1 MQLSQLI
8 EWVSALKSMNI
19 DNIGKSDWLESNLA
33 QIVNE
38 FPLWVRSGIE
48 TKHFGNCCRCWQL
61 DNLLCCQSIFK
72 SSSSAF
78 HFPLP
83 LCRSCPFPVTSPRQ
97 FPSAF
102 MQLIKATAA
111 GCWCWCCCCRLC
123 CCCCRCCCYCAVA
136 VATYLFMFAVA
147 LSALSTL
154 LPAPS
159 SISTFDCTAL
169 NWFSTCCLKRRLRLW
184 LHLRFALFCLAQL
197 LISSCHHRLVMLL
210 PVLLLL

>member
-8 EWVSALKSMNI
+8 EWAMNI
-19 DNIGKSDWLESNLA
+19 DSISKSDWLESNLA

-38 FPLWVRSGIE
+38 LPLWIWSGIE
-48 TKHFGNCCRCWQL
+48 TEHFGNCCNCCSCWQL
-61 DNLLCCQSIFK
+61 DNLLCCQSILK

-97 FPSAF
+97 FPLAF

-111 GCWCWCCCCRLC
+111 SSWCCCCCCRLC
-123 CCCCRCCCYCAVA
+123 YCCYCCCYFALA
-136 VATYLFMFAVA
+136 VATYLFMFAVV

-169 NWFSTCCLKRRLRLW
+169 NWFSTCWLKRRFRLW
-184 LHLRFALFCLAQL
+184 LHLRFALLCLTQL
-197 LISSCHHRLVMLL
+197 LISSCHHRIVMLL
-210 PVLLLL
+210 LVLLL